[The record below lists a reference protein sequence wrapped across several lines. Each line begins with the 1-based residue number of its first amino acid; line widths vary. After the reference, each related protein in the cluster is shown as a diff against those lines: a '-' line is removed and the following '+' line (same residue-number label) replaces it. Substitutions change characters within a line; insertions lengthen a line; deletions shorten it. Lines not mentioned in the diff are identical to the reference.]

1 MQHFELARIMQR
13 EREREIADTLRT
25 RRFSAGRTAA
35 ARVGSAAG
43 RRRIG
48 RSLSR
53 GAGVASA
60 VRAAGRRPRGSR
72 RARSARPSASRSR

>member
-25 RRFSAGRTAA
+25 RRYLAGRTAA
-35 ARVGSAAG
+35 AESVQPPVADASAG
-43 RRRIG
+43 LR
-48 RSLSR
+48 R

-60 VRAAGRRPRGSR
+60 PCGGTSSPRVSTGS
-72 RARSARPSASRSR
+72 

>member
-25 RRFSAGRTAA
+25 RRFLRDRNAAAQSVQPPVADASAG
-35 ARVGSAAG
+35 
-43 RRRIG
+43 
-48 RSLSR
+48 LSR

-60 VRAAGRRPRGSR
+60 PCGGTASPRVSTGS
-72 RARSARPSASRSR
+72 